1 MDGKLTQEEALRLL
15 RARTLS
21 VWEDAALLRE
31 YIRLCGITQ
40 SECAV
45 RLGRSQSSVAN
56 RLRLLRLT
64 SDERRAMQEAG
75 LSERHARALL
85 RLGDAVQ
92 RQAALRTVTE
102 RHLSVAETEGYVETL
117 LRPAETA
124 ELGRAARGGAPSA
137 RCGHVRRCRGIH
149 MSRRALR
156 YALFSRKR
164 CFSMILCFTSG
175 GECGRIIKRLTAAL
189 SFRPPF
195 SRYLAAREAKIRKGS
210 KLL

>member
-1 MDGKLTQEEALRLL
+1 MNRKLTQEEALRLL
-15 RARTLS
+15 RSRTLN
-21 VWEDAALLRE
+21 VWEDAPLLRE

-40 SECAV
+40 SECAA

-56 RLRLLRLT
+56 RLLRLT

-124 ELGRAARGGAPSA
+124 ELGALLAE
-137 RCGHVRRCRGIH
+137 VRRLLDAGMCAGAEESI
-149 MSRRALR
+149 
-156 YALFSRKR
+156 
-164 CFSMILCFTSG
+164 CSG
-175 GECGRIIKRLTAAL
+175 GL
-189 SFRPPF
+189 SVTLFFP
-195 SRYLAAREAKIRKGS
+195 GS
-210 KLL
+210 DAFP

>member
-85 RLGDAVQ
+85 RLGDAVH

-124 ELGRAARGGAPSA
+124 ELGALLAE
-137 RCGHVRRCRGIH
+137 VRRLLDAGMCAGAEESICPGGL
-149 MSRRALR
+149 SVT
-156 YALFSRKR
+156 LF
-164 CFSMILCFTSG
+164 F
-175 GECGRIIKRLTAAL
+175 
-189 SFRPPF
+189 P
-195 SRYLAAREAKIRKGS
+195 GS
-210 KLL
+210 DAFP

>member
-64 SDERRAMQEAG
+64 DGERRAMQEAG

-85 RLGDAVQ
+85 RLGDAAQ
-92 RQAALRTVTE
+92 RQAALRTV
-102 RHLSVAETEGYVETL
+102 LQQSMSVAETEGYVETL
-117 LRPAETA
+117 LRLPERR
-124 ELGRAARGGAPSA
+124 ELGALLSE
-137 RCGHVRRCRGIH
+137 VRRLLDAGACTDAEESAGPGGL
-149 MSRRALR
+149 SVT
-156 YALFSRKR
+156 LF
-164 CFSMILCFTSG
+164 FPANDTF
-175 GECGRIIKRLTAAL
+175 
-189 SFRPPF
+189 P
-195 SRYLAAREAKIRKGS
+195 
-210 KLL
+210 

>member
-64 SDERRAMQEAG
+64 DGERRVMQEAG

-85 RLGDAVQ
+85 RLGDAAQ
-92 RQAALRTVTE
+92 RQAALRIVLQQ
-102 RHLSVAETEGYVETL
+102 RMSVAETERRELGTL
-117 LRPAETA
+117 LSE
-124 ELGRAARGGAPSA
+124 
-137 RCGHVRRCRGIH
+137 VRRLLDAGACTDAEESAGPGGL
-149 MSRRALR
+149 SVT
-156 YALFSRKR
+156 LF
-164 CFSMILCFTSG
+164 FPANDTF
-175 GECGRIIKRLTAAL
+175 
-189 SFRPPF
+189 P
-195 SRYLAAREAKIRKGS
+195 
-210 KLL
+210 

>member
-1 MDGKLTQEEALRLL
+1 MDGKLTQEDALRLL

-64 SDERRAMQEAG
+64 DGERRAMQEAG

-85 RLGDAVQ
+85 RPPERRELGALLSEVRRLLDAG
-92 RQAALRTVTE
+92 ACTDAE
-102 RHLSVAETEGYVETL
+102 ESAGPGGLSVTL
-117 LRPAETA
+117 FFPANDTF
-124 ELGRAARGGAPSA
+124 P
-137 RCGHVRRCRGIH
+137 
-149 MSRRALR
+149 
-156 YALFSRKR
+156 
-164 CFSMILCFTSG
+164 
-175 GECGRIIKRLTAAL
+175 
-189 SFRPPF
+189 
-195 SRYLAAREAKIRKGS
+195 
-210 KLL
+210 

>member
-1 MDGKLTQEEALRLL
+1 MSTFVRIRTPVLLYGTHKDTRGAARLDGKLTQEDALRLL

-64 SDERRAMQEAG
+64 DEERRAMQKAG

-85 RLGDAVQ
+85 RLGDAAQ
-92 RQAALRTVTE
+92 RQAALRTVLQQ
-102 RHLSVAETEGYVETL
+102 RMSVAETEGYVETL
-117 LRPAETA
+117 LRPPERR
-124 ELGRAARGGAPSA
+124 ELGALLSE
-137 RCGHVRRCRGIH
+137 VRRLLDAGACTDAEESAGPDGL
-149 MSRRALR
+149 SVT
-156 YALFSRKR
+156 LF
-164 CFSMILCFTSG
+164 FPTNDTF
-175 GECGRIIKRLTAAL
+175 
-189 SFRPPF
+189 P
-195 SRYLAAREAKIRKGS
+195 
-210 KLL
+210 

>member
-1 MDGKLTQEEALRLL
+1 MSTFVRIRTPVLLYCTHKDTRGAARLDGKLTQEEALRLL

-64 SDERRAMQEAG
+64 DGERRAMQEAG

-85 RLGDAVQ
+85 RLGDAAQ
-92 RQAALRTVTE
+92 RQAALRTVL
-102 RHLSVAETEGYVETL
+102 RQRMSVAETEGYVETL
-117 LRPAETA
+117 LRPPERR
-124 ELGRAARGGAPSA
+124 ELGTLLSE
-137 RCGHVRRCRGIH
+137 VRRLLDAGACTDAEESAGPGGL
-149 MSRRALR
+149 SVT
-156 YALFSRKR
+156 LF
-164 CFSMILCFTSG
+164 FPVNDAF
-175 GECGRIIKRLTAAL
+175 
-189 SFRPPF
+189 P
-195 SRYLAAREAKIRKGS
+195 
-210 KLL
+210 

>member
-64 SDERRAMQEAG
+64 DGERRAMQEAG
-75 LSERHARALL
+75 FRSATPERCSV
-85 RLGDAVQ
+85 LGT
-92 RQAALRTVTE
+92 L
-102 RHLSVAETEGYVETL
+102 HSV
-117 LRPAETA
+117 R
-124 ELGRAARGGAPSA
+124 R
-137 RCGHVRRCRGIH
+137 RCG
-149 MSRRALR
+149 
-156 YALFSRKR
+156 
-164 CFSMILCFTSG
+164 
-175 GECGRIIKRLTAAL
+175 
-189 SFRPPF
+189 SFC
-195 SRYLAAREAKIRKGS
+195 SSA
-210 KLL
+210 

>member
-64 SDERRAMQEAG
+64 DGERRAMQEAG

-85 RLGDAVQ
+85 RLGDAAQ
-92 RQAALRTVTE
+92 RQAALRTVLQQ
-102 RHLSVAETEGYVETL
+102 RMSVAETEGYVETL
-117 LRPAETA
+117 LRPPERR
-124 ELGRAARGGAPSA
+124 ELGALLSE
-137 RCGHVRRCRGIH
+137 VRRLLDAGACTDAEESAGPDGL
-149 MSRRALR
+149 SVT
-156 YALFSRKR
+156 LF
-164 CFSMILCFTSG
+164 FPTNDTF
-175 GECGRIIKRLTAAL
+175 
-189 SFRPPF
+189 P
-195 SRYLAAREAKIRKGS
+195 
-210 KLL
+210 